1 MKHVEWSTLRAALD
15 LDPIAVAREESAI
28 EAVITGCTL
37 KDLRQ
42 RAGLTQAQLAERMHV
57 SQRRVSAI
65 ERGAVSRSEVDTIRS
80 YVAALEG
87 EVYLVAEVGDTI
99 VRIA

>member
-1 MKHVEWSTLRAALD
+1 MKHVEWTTLRDSLD
-15 LDPIAVAREESAI
+15 LDPGAVAREESVI
-28 EAVITGCTL
+28 EAALAGYTL
-37 KDLRQ
+37 RELRQ
-42 RAGLTQAQLAERMHV
+42 RSGLTQAQLAERMHV

-65 ERGAVSRSEVDTIRS
+65 ERGEVTRSEFDTIRS

-87 EVYLVAEVGDTI
+87 QVYLVAEVGNTV